1 MASRQLSQDNQ
12 NILRGMYFRDLII
25 SMAGREISSKLVQ
38 AVIGIYLG
46 DNAKT
51 DAISHRLREVSVHFL
66 WVYYACIR
74 PQALTETSYTP
85 LISKIIGKSKCQDG
99 RQTSLKSARLDLSNK
114 PKMEIVH

>member
-1 MASRQLSQDNQ
+1 
-12 NILRGMYFRDLII
+12 MYFRDLII

-66 WVYYACIR
+66 WVYYANNATKRNFTNHSFIWEHMEVLKSHILSGTGL
-74 PQALTETSYTP
+74 AWYFVHWILLHTSY
-85 LISKIIGKSKCQDG
+85 GV
-99 RQTSLKSARLDLSNK
+99 RLERSNVR
-114 PKMEIVH
+114 MIFQWLGI